1 MKRTHTCGDL
11 NAKQNGK
18 KVILMGWCDVRRD
31 HGGLIFVD
39 LRDRYGKTQIV
50 FDPKIAPEAVSI
62 AKEIRS
68 EYVLA
73 IEGKVRKRPKGM
85 ENKKITTGDIEVAV
99 LKCSILNRSPAPPF
113 EISDTTDAAEEI
125 RLKYRFLDLRRPQM
139 QRYLFLRHAAAQAT
153 RRYLSDHGFIEVE
166 TPMLTRST
174 PEGARDYLVPSR
186 VHDGRFYAL
195 PQSPQLFKQLLMVSG
210 LDKYFQ
216 IVKCFRDEDLR
227 ADRQPEFTQ
236 IDIESSFVTRDDV
249 LEMVEGLMGN
259 IFKEVLGQKLPK
271 TFDRIGFYSAMNDY
285 GSDKPDRRISWK
297 LEDVSDIF
305 KNSGFKIFAS
315 AVQSGKVIK
324 ALKVTP
330 AETLSRKD
338 FEGLEQEAKGMGAKG
353 LGWAKLTKEGWQS
366 PIAKNFSEEEKLS
379 LIQKLKLKEGDAVLF
394 AADDWAL
401 ACQVLGSLRV
411 SLAKKLGIVDASKT
425 DIFWVLDFPLF
436 EYSPLEKRYVS
447 VHHPFTS
454 PHLEDIPLMTSDP
467 SKVRSLGYDLVL
479 NGYEVGGGSI
489 RIHDRALQSQVFE
502 ILNVSSA
509 EAERRFGFLLSA
521 LEYGAPPHGGI
532 ALGFDRLVM
541 LLTGCT
547 SIRDVIAFPKT
558 TSATCLM
565 TEAPSGVDEAQLK
578 ELHIKISP

>member
-1 MKRTHTCGDL
+1 MKRTHNCGEL
-11 NAKQNGK
+11 TAKNTGK
-18 KVILMGWCDVRRD
+18 KVTLMGWCDVRRD

-50 FDPKIAPEAVSI
+50 FDPKLASKAMPL

-73 IEGKVRKRPKGM
+73 VEGEVRRRPKGM
-85 ENKKITTGDIEVAV
+85 ENKKLPTGEVEVAV
-99 LKCSILNRSPAPPF
+99 HDCSILNRSPVPPF
-113 EISDTTDAAEEI
+113 EISDATDAAEDI
-125 RLKYRFLDLRRPQM
+125 RLKYRFLDLRRPVM
-139 QRYLFLRHAAAQAT
+139 QRSLMLRHAAAQSA
-153 RRYLSDHGFIEVE
+153 RSYLSDHGFLEVE

-186 VHDGRFYAL
+186 VHDGKFYAL

-210 LDKYFQ
+210 FDKYFQ

-236 IDIESSFVTRDDV
+236 IDIEASFISRDDI
-249 LEMVEGLMGN
+249 LEMMEGLMASL
-259 IFKEVLGQKLPK
+259 FKEVAGQKIPK
-271 TFDRIGFYSAMNDY
+271 TFDRISFHEAMNLY
-285 GSDKPDRRISWK
+285 GSDKPDRRIPWK

-305 KNSGFKIFAS
+305 KNSGFKIFAQ
-315 AVQSGKVIK
+315 AVESKKVIQ
-324 ALKVTP
+324 ALKVAP

-338 FEGLEQEAKGMGAKG
+338 FEVLEQEAKGMGAKG
-353 LGWAKLTKEGWQS
+353 LGWAKLTHEGWQS
-366 PIAKNFSEEEKLS
+366 PIAKNFSEEEKQA
-379 LIQKLKLKEGDAVLF
+379 LIKRLKLKEGDAVLF

-401 ACQVLGSLRV
+401 ACSVLGSLRM
-411 SLAKKLGIVDASKT
+411 SLGKKLKVLDTSKT
-425 DIFWVLDFPLF
+425 DLLWVLDFPLF
-436 EYSPLEKRYVS
+436 EYSPQEKRYVS

-454 PHLEDIPLMTSDP
+454 PHMEDLEFLISDP

-479 NGYEVGGGSI
+479 NGYEIGGGSI
-489 RIHDRALQSQVFE
+489 RIHDRGLQQQIFE
-502 ILNVSSA
+502 ILNVSSE
-509 EAERRFGFLLSA
+509 EAQARFGFLLQA

-541 LLTGCT
+541 LLFGGE

-578 ELHIKISP
+578 ELHIKIL